1 MEVQGDFNPDLDF
14 QSERLTETADYWQS
28 LRGARQM
35 PSHGDIDQLNLPP
48 RLLPHLE
55 LVDVYHEAE
64 LRLRWRLIGTHL
76 TAAVARDST
85 GKFFDE
91 LYPSNDLSTLSA
103 PFKWVIENM
112 KPLHWTGTSGFAGK
126 DWMCFE
132 SVLFPLS
139 SDGKTV
145 NMILGAVHYDLR

>member
-14 QSERLTETADYWQS
+14 QSERLIETADYWQA
-28 LRGARQM
+28 LRGARRM
-35 PSHGDIDQLNLPP
+35 PSHGNIDPLDLPP

-91 LYPSNDLSTLSA
+91 LYPRNNLTTLSA

-112 KPLHWTGTSGFAGK
+112 NPLHWTGTSGFAGK
-126 DWMCFE
+126 DWMSFE
-132 SVLFPLS
+132 CVLFPLS

-145 NMILGAVHYDLR
+145 NMILGAVHYGLR